1 MKQLLLL
8 LGLLALL
15 RPAAG
20 QTFVPVP
27 AERGQP
33 ILCPAGPPART
44 RVAAPANFRP
54 GTVPRPTAANFVVT
68 YSANFPATA
77 RAAFDY
83 AVGIWA
89 AQINS
94 PVPIR
99 VYAFW
104 ESLGPGPLG
113 GSYPTTKF
121 MAVNGGHRRNVL
133 YPAPLAEKLA
143 GRELNPT
150 TDPDILLAFNSNQT
164 WYLGTDANPGAS
176 QMDFVSVVLHELG
189 HGLGFDAQFRAFPEF
204 PATAQGIPLTL
215 FTTHLENQA
224 GQQLAN
230 PTLFAN
236 PSAALTAQLTS
247 GQVYFGSPLAAAA
260 NGGQLPRIYA
270 PRSFSDGSSLSH
282 FDEDTYPAGNV
293 NSLMTPFRGAGEAIH
308 NPGPLMLNMLREMGW
323 VGTAIR
329 HRPLPSTETARDF
342 PVTATIVSDGTLTP
356 GSLLLHYQ
364 IDNATP
370 VSLPLT
376 ATGVTNEY
384 AASIPNPGAGKT
396 VRYYLAAADNQTS
409 RTYTAPAAA
418 LPGASAGQPWYE
430 FFVGPDVVPP
440 SIQHQAPSLLFTNQL
455 PYTITAQAADSVGM
469 GTVTLEYSI
478 NGTARPAL
486 PLTRQGSSSE
496 YTTTLTTAAGPI
508 EPGDVLTYRLVARD
522 GASTPNQATAPASG
536 VYTVSIVGY
545 KTPQVSYSNNFDT
558 PTPLDFTGN
567 GFSVTQPAGFANSA
581 LHSTHPYGNN
591 ANFTYLLLQPIV
603 VRATAATVSFD
614 HIAFVG
620 PDISNAIL
628 FGDDRVR
635 VEGSKDDGTTWSSL
649 GSYQSSTFSAWSTL
663 YNPRD
668 ADNNSTGV
676 PTESLYRRATINLR
690 QTYAAGDVVRLRFV
704 LSSNASIHGWGWVI
718 DNLVIQPVASSA
730 AGAHQGQ
737 VAAAYPNPTSGSF
750 TLALP
755 AGFAGGSHRAEL
767 LVRNALGQ
775 QLGRQQVVLTPDQAN
790 LHVALGTVPAG
801 LYQVSLRTPEGKTV
815 SGKVQ
820 VQP

>member
-1 MKQLLLL
+1 M
-8 LGLLALL
+8 
-15 RPAAG
+15 
-20 QTFVPVP
+20 
-27 AERGQP
+27 
-33 ILCPAGPPART
+33 
-44 RVAAPANFRP
+44 
-54 GTVPRPTAANFVVT
+54 AANFVVT
-68 YSANFPATA
+68 YSSNFPAAA

-83 AVGIWA
+83 ATGIWA

-99 VYAFW
+99 VQASW
-104 ESLGPGPLG
+104 QSLGPGPLG

-164 WYLGTDANPGAS
+164 WYFGTDANPGDT
-176 QMDFVSVVLHELG
+176 QLDFVSVVLHELG
-189 HGLGFDAQFRAFPEF
+189 HGLGFDAQFKAFPEF
-204 PATAQGIPLTL
+204 PATPQGIPLTL

-230 PTLFAN
+230 PALFAN
-236 PSAALTAQLTS
+236 PSAALTAQLIS
-247 GQVYFGSPLAAAA
+247 GQLYFNSPLAAAA

-270 PRSFSDGSSLSH
+270 PSTFADGSSLSH
-282 FDEDTYPAGNV
+282 FDENAYPAGNA
-293 NSLMTPFRGAGEAIH
+293 NSLMTPFRGAGEAVH
-308 NPGPLMLNMLREMGW
+308 NPGPLMLNMLYEMGW
-323 VGTAIR
+323 AGTAIR
-329 HRPLPSTETARDF
+329 HRPLRSTETAQNF

-356 GSLLLHYQ
+356 GSLQLNYQ
-364 IDNATP
+364 VDNAAP

-376 ATGVTNEY
+376 ATGSANEY
-384 AASIPNPGAGKT
+384 TATIPNPGGGKT

-409 RTYTAPAAA
+409 RLYTAPAAS
-418 LPGASAGQPWYE
+418 LPGAVQPWYE

-440 SIQHQAPSLLFTNQL
+440 LIQHQPLTQLFTEQL
-455 PYTITAQAADSVGM
+455 PLTLTAQVVDSVGM
-469 GTVTLEYSI
+469 GTVALEYSI
-478 NGTARPAL
+478 NGIARPAL
-486 PLTRQGSSSE
+486 TLAQQGSSSV
-496 YTTTLTTAAGPI
+496 YTATLGTAAGPL

-536 VYTVSIVGY
+536 VYTVNIVGY
-545 KTPQVSYSNNFDT
+545 KTPQVSYANDFDT

-567 GFSVTQPAGFANSA
+567 GFTVTQPAGFANSA

-591 ANFTYLLLQPIV
+591 ASFTYLLLQPIV
-603 VRATAATVSFD
+603 VRATAATLSFD

-620 PDISNAIL
+620 PDIPNSIS
-628 FGDDRVR
+628 FSDDMVR
-635 VEGSKDDGTTWSSL
+635 VEGSKDDGTTWRSL
-649 GSYQSSTFSAWSTL
+649 GFYQSSAVNAWATL

-668 ADNNSTGV
+668 ASNNSTGV

-690 QTYAAGDVVRLRFV
+690 QTYATGDVVRLRFT
-704 LSSNASIHGWGWVI
+704 LSSNASIHGWGWAI
-718 DNLVIQPVASSA
+718 DNLVIQPITASAVA
-730 AGAHQGQ
+730 GRRGQ

-755 AGFAGGSHRAEL
+755 TGFVSGSRRAEL
-767 LVRNALGQ
+767 LVRNVLGQ
-775 QLGRQQVVLTPDQAN
+775 QVRRQQVVLAADQSM
-790 LHVALGTVPAG
+790 LLVALRTVPAG
-801 LYQVSLRTPEGKTV
+801 LYQVSLRTAEGTTLT
-815 SGKVQ
+815 SKVQ